1 MDDVQ
6 TGHLEAA
13 GLRAGGSQ
21 PRQRILRERRQY
33 NKWVA
38 SQTLEDYALRYT
50 ADKARKYSPSR
61 VAHTA
66 YGAISFLACEA
77 IGGTLTLAYGFA
89 NAATAIVIVCALMF
103 LIGMPIARYAARY
116 GLDVDLLTRGAGFGY
131 MGSTITSLI
140 YASFTFLLL
149 AIEASI
155 MSGALELVFGI
166 PLWAAHIF
174 SSLVVIPIA
183 IYGIRMIS
191 RVQFVTQPLWL
202 LLQFAA
208 LGFLLADGSALGGW
222 TAFAGRSG
230 SADGGLDPV
239 LFAIC
244 ASTLLSLLPQIGEQ
258 ADYLRFL
265 PDRERIGRRRWW
277 LATVT
282 SGPGW
287 VFMGG
292 FKLLTG
298 SFLAYF
304 ALSRG
309 VPEARA
315 ADPSQ
320 MFFVAFGETFG
331 SPAVALALTAVFVIV
346 CQLKINVT
354 NAYAGSIAWS
364 NFFSRLTHAH
374 PGRVV
379 WLVFNVL
386 LALLLMEVGI
396 LRVIEGVLM
405 LYANFAVAWIGALTA
420 DLVINK
426 RVGWSPPAIE
436 FKRAHLYD
444 INPVGVGAMLGSV
457 IVSTAAFVGAL
468 GTMAQALSPFLGF
481 GVAFALAPL
490 IAWRTRGRWY
500 IARRP
505 GDFERTPEIRC
516 VICENVFEHSDMALC
531 PAYAG
536 PICSLCCTL
545 EARCHD
551 VCKQDS
557 RFGQQLGLALRRLLP
572 QRVAEA
578 VHPSTG
584 HFVGIFVLLNLVIGF
599 LLTVIY
605 LQYVGAA
612 PEHAEAVRDVLA
624 MVFFALLIVSGVSA
638 WLLVLAQHSRHAAE
652 QETQRQTAMLME
664 EIAAHERTDAALQK
678 AKELA
683 ENANEAKSRYI
694 VGMSHEIRSPLN
706 AILGYA
712 QLLERGTAR
721 PESAI
726 QVIRRSA
733 AHLSNLV
740 DGLLDISKIESGL
753 LRLARDKVPLAELLD
768 QIADMFRVQ
777 AAAKGIEFRYQRPGQ
792 LPAYV
797 HADQKRLR
805 QILIN
810 LLSNAVK
817 YTQRG
822 HVGLIVRYPS
832 SQVAELEIV
841 DSGIGIRPDDLDEI
855 FKPFERG
862 GMPGVHAVPGVGL
875 GLTITKVLVQIMGG
889 EISVRSTPGAGSSFL
904 VRLYLSEASAAGAAA
919 HERRRVAGYLGPRAR
934 VLIADDDPVH
944 RGLVEGVLRPLG
956 FELFMAADGLGCLE
970 LASECRPQLVMLDIA
985 MPGMSGWEVAAALRA
1000 LEPPQPKIMMVS
1012 ANAHDYSRGGER
1024 NAPHDAFLIKPID
1037 IDALLERVRALLD
1050 LRWVY
1055 GGEMPPPP
1063 PASAPD
1069 VDERPPPGVRRFVDE
1084 LLQLGRIG
1092 HVRGI
1097 EAKLREME
1105 AAEPDS
1111 GAFAA
1116 RLQRLVAEFDLKAYV
1131 SLLDGMRAEVRHDG

>member
-1 MDDVQ
+1 MD
-6 TGHLEAA
+6 TGSGQQAA
-13 GLRAGGSQ
+13 TAARLR
-21 PRQRILRERRQY
+21 PRRQRIVRERRQY
-33 NKWVA
+33 NKWAA

-50 ADKARKYSPSR
+50 ADKARKYSPFR
-61 VAHTA
+61 VANTA
-66 YGAISFLACEA
+66 FGAISFLACEA
-77 IGGTLTLAYGFA
+77 IGGALTLTYGFS
-89 NAATAIVIVCALMF
+89 NAVTAIVAVCALMF
-103 LIGMPIARYAARY
+103 LIGLPIARYAARY
-116 GLDVDLLTRGAGFGY
+116 GLDIDLLTRGAGFGY

-155 MSGALELVFGI
+155 MSGALQMLFGI
-166 PLWAAHIF
+166 PLPLAHVI
-174 SSLVVIPIA
+174 SSLLVIPIA
-183 IYGIRMIS
+183 LYGIRLIS
-191 RVQFVTQPLWL
+191 RMQMATQPVWL
-202 LLQFAA
+202 VLQFAPLLLLLLFSGGEA
-208 LGFLLADGSALGGW
+208 LRDW
-222 TAFAGRSG
+222 TGFAGRQG
-230 SADGGLDPV
+230 SADGALDPM

-265 PDRERIGRRRWW
+265 PSRRRIGRWRWW
-277 LATVT
+277 TALLTT
-282 SGPGW
+282 GPGW
-287 VFMGG
+287 VLMGG
-292 FKLLTG
+292 VKLLAG

-304 ALSRG
+304 ALTHG
-309 VPEARA
+309 VDEARA
-315 ADPSQ
+315 AEPAE
-320 MFFVAFGETFG
+320 MFFVAFRETMAPPG
-331 SPAVALALTAVFVIV
+331 VALLLTGIFVV
-346 CQLKINVT
+346 TCQLKINVT

-426 RVGWSPPAIE
+426 PLRLSPSYIE

-444 INPVGVGAMLGSV
+444 INPVGVGAMACSV
-457 IVSTAAFVGAL
+457 LASSAAFTGLL
-468 GTMAQALSPFLGF
+468 GPMARALSPFVGF

-490 IAWRTRGRWY
+490 IAWATRGRYY
-500 IARRP
+500 IARPP
-505 GDFERTPEIRC
+505 GELPDAAEIRC
-516 VICENVFEHSDMALC
+516 VICENVFERNDMALC
-531 PAYAG
+531 PAYSG

-551 VCKQDS
+551 QCKENS
-557 RFGQQLGLALRRLLP
+557 RFGEQVAGFLARFLP
-572 QRVAEA
+572 QRIA
-578 VHPSTG
+578 VSVHTSTG
-584 HFVGIFVLLNLVIGF
+584 QFVGTFVLFNLVIGF
-599 LLTVIY
+599 LLSFIY
-605 LQYVGAA
+605 LQYAA
-612 PEHAEAVRDVLA
+612 VAPQHAEVVRDTLWI
-624 MVFFALLIVSGVSA
+624 VFFALLIVSGIAA
-638 WLLVLAQHSRHAAE
+638 WLLVLAQHSHQAAE

-664 EIAAHERTDAALQK
+664 EIEAHERTDAALQK

-683 ENANEAKSRYI
+683 ESANEAKSRYI

-712 QLLERGTAR
+712 QLLERGTTR
-721 PESAI
+721 PDSAI

-777 AAAKGIEFRYQRPGQ
+777 AAAKGIEFRYQRPPQ

-822 HVGLIVRYPS
+822 HAGLIVRYPS

-889 EISVRSTPGAGSSFL
+889 EISVRSTPGEGSSFL
-904 VRLYLSEASAAGAAA
+904 VRLYLSEASADGAAA
-919 HERRRVAGYLGPRAR
+919 YERRRIVGYLGPRAR

-970 LASECRPQLVMLDIA
+970 LANECRPQLVMLDIA

-1063 PASAPD
+1063 PASEPD
-1069 VDERPPPGVRRFVDE
+1069 VDERPPPGARRFVDE

-1097 EAKLREME
+1097 EAKLREMQ

-1116 RLQRLVAEFDLKAYV
+1116 RLQRLVADFDLKAYV